1 MINFIYPLLYALIPV
16 FVFYNKNI
24 GEVRSKDFVKL
35 VFYCIIIYSLT
46 YFVLYKALLLI
57 NQNLQLTIHSI
68 TGAVIFY
75 MLILFYTPWYKINRF
90 KSRYAYQYF
99 IKYILYL
106 VLVCSI
112 AYFNSVLP
120 IILTVV
126 LSLILLLNL
135 VYLTQNYTSKNNL
148 SHINNRTEMKA
159 ERDKPDVY
167 HIILDSY
174 IGNKGLLDIAK
185 YDNTSFENQLKKLGF
200 KIVDNIYS
208 NYNHTAASIPSM
220 MNMGY
225 TNDYLNENEKNT
237 EMYRKE
243 SQQYRFMRIIRSKTV
258 EMLKSIG
265 YKISV
270 NGSTIFTEKILDL
283 CSDIIDISDIQN
295 NTAFKNFVIINFLK
309 MTILSSLYMKKVNN
323 TGHAKYLINAF
334 EHIYSDYGIQ
344 SPYYYFNHI
353 LAPHPPYCFDHE
365 GNINNKYADMIEFP
379 EFSMDTVNA
388 YIEHMRYINVL
399 TLNSM
404 EKLIAKIKAKNNK
417 AIILVHGDHGAL
429 LQEASLARYNIFFA
443 YYTYGY
449 DNQEIFPNNITLV
462 NIFPILFNKIF
473 KTSIPIHKDYF
484 YYETLKDFT
493 SEWVE
498 TDCTDKLIDY
508 LHGE

>member
-126 LSLILLLNL
+126 FSLILLLNL
-135 VYLTQNYTSKNNL
+135 VYLTQNHTSENNL
-148 SHINNRTEMKA
+148 SYINNQINLTIDG
-159 ERDKPDVY
+159 DKPDIY
-167 HIILDSY
+167 HIILDAY
-174 IGNKGLLDIAK
+174 AGHKGLLELSD

-208 NYNHTAASIPSM
+208 NYNHTAGSIPSM

-237 EMYRKE
+237 EMYKKE

-265 YKISV
+265 YKISF

-295 NTAFKNFVIINFLK
+295 NTTLKNFTIINFIK
-309 MTILSSLYMKKVNN
+309 MTILSSLYMKKVDN
-323 TGHAKYLINAF
+323 TSNAKHLINSF
-334 EHIYSDYGIQ
+334 GQIHGDYNIQ
-344 SPYYYFNHI
+344 SPYYAFFHI

-365 GNINNKYADMIEFP
+365 GNINNKYADMIEIP
-379 EFSMDTVNA
+379 EFNTETINA
-388 YIEHMRYINVL
+388 YVEHMQYVNVL
-399 TLNSM
+399 TINSL

-417 AIILVHGDHGAL
+417 AVILVHGDHGAL
-429 LQEASLARYNIFFA
+429 IQEVALARYNVLFA

>member
-35 VFYCIIIYSLT
+35 VFYCIIIYSLI

-159 ERDKPDVY
+159 ERDKPDIY

-185 YDNTSFENQLKKLGF
+185 
-200 KIVDNIYS
+200 
-208 NYNHTAASIPSM
+208 
-220 MNMGY
+220 
-225 TNDYLNENEKNT
+225 
-237 EMYRKE
+237 
-243 SQQYRFMRIIRSKTV
+243 
-258 EMLKSIG
+258 
-265 YKISV
+265 
-270 NGSTIFTEKILDL
+270 
-283 CSDIIDISDIQN
+283 
-295 NTAFKNFVIINFLK
+295 
-309 MTILSSLYMKKVNN
+309 
-323 TGHAKYLINAF
+323 
-334 EHIYSDYGIQ
+334 
-344 SPYYYFNHI
+344 
-353 LAPHPPYCFDHE
+353 
-365 GNINNKYADMIEFP
+365 
-379 EFSMDTVNA
+379 
-388 YIEHMRYINVL
+388 
-399 TLNSM
+399 
-404 EKLIAKIKAKNNK
+404 
-417 AIILVHGDHGAL
+417 
-429 LQEASLARYNIFFA
+429 
-443 YYTYGY
+443 
-449 DNQEIFPNNITLV
+449 
-462 NIFPILFNKIF
+462 
-473 KTSIPIHKDYF
+473 
-484 YYETLKDFT
+484 
-493 SEWVE
+493 
-498 TDCTDKLIDY
+498 
-508 LHGE
+508 